1 MSLIIKIISI
11 IFSLTG
17 LTFLAKIFG
26 ENKEELKQQ
35 KIELENSN
43 ENAKINKQVGDMSF
57 DDKSN
62 FLLSK
67 QKNRVEN
74 NQ

>member
-1 MSLIIKIISI
+1 MIIKIISI

-17 LTFLAKIFG
+17 IAFIAKIFG
-26 ENKEELKQQ
+26 EKNAESKQ
-35 KIELENSN
+35 KNFEMENAN
-43 ENAKINKQVGDMSF
+43 ENIKINKASNSMSF

-67 QKNRVEN
+67 QKNRSKADK
-74 NQ
+74 